1 MNLFEV
7 QNLVKRFT
15 KNKNI
20 SSSISVRVIDL
31 VSEVGEL
38 SKEILKGTNYG
49 KKKFVKTEEW
59 DSEIGDVLFSLICI
73 ANQTETNLEDCLNYA
88 LNKYEKRF
96 ADKGDLGS
104 GR

>member
-7 QNLVKRFT
+7 QSLIKKFT
-15 KNKNI
+15 EDKKIN
-20 SSSISVRVIDL
+20 SPVEVRIIDL
-31 VSEVGEL
+31 TSEVGEL
-38 SKEILKGTNYG
+38 SKEVLKGTNYG
-49 KKKFVKTEEW
+49 NKEFKKTNEW

-73 ANQTETNLEDCLNYA
+73 ANQTETNLEDCLNYV

-96 ADKGDLGS
+96 ASKGDLGS